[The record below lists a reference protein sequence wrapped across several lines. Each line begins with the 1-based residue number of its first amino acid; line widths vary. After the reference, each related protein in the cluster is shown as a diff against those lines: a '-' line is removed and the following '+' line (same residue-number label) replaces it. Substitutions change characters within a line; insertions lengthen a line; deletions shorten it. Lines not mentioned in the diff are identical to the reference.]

1 MREGGTLAKKVNKSA
16 LKRVRQS
23 EERRLRNKSYKT
35 RMKNAVKAVMEAI
48 KAGEDKDK
56 IMQLV
61 REAISAIDKAA
72 SKGAIH
78 KNQAARRKSRLMSFV
93 NKNLQ
98 TVQG

>member
-1 MREGGTLAKKVNKSA
+1 
-16 LKRVRQS
+16 
-23 EERRLRNKSYKT
+23 
-35 RMKNAVKAVMEAI
+35 MKNAVKVVMEAI

-78 KNQAARRKSRLMSFV
+78 KNQAARRKSRLMNFV
-93 NKNLQ
+93 NKSLQ

>member
-1 MREGGTLAKKVNKSA
+1 MARKVNKSA

-23 EERRLRNKSYKT
+23 VERRERNRSYKT
-35 RMKNAVKAVMEAI
+35 KMKNNVKSVMEAI
-48 KAGEDKDK
+48 KAGESREK

-78 KNQAARRKSRLMSFV
+78 KNQAARRKSRLMNLV
-93 NKNLQ
+93 NKSLQ
-98 TVQG
+98 MIQQ

>member
-1 MREGGTLAKKVNKSA
+1 MAKKINKSA

-23 EERRLRNKSYKT
+23 SERRERNRSYKT
-35 RMKNAVKAVMEAI
+35 RMKNAIKRVVEAVKANE
-48 KAGEDKDK
+48 EKDR

-78 KNQAARRKSRLMSFV
+78 KNQAARRKSRLMNFV
-93 NKNLQ
+93 NRSLQ
-98 TVQG
+98 AVQN

>member
-1 MREGGTLAKKVNKSA
+1 MAKKVNKSA

-48 KAGEDKDK
+48 KAGEDRDK

-78 KNQAARRKSRLMSFV
+78 KNQAARRKSRLMNFV
-93 NKNLQ
+93 NKSLQ

>member
-1 MREGGTLAKKVNKSA
+1 MAKKVNKSA

-23 EERRLRNKSYKT
+23 FERRERNRSYKT
-35 RMKNAVKAVMEAI
+35 RMKNFVKSVVEAI
-48 KAGEDKDK
+48 KAGEDKEK

-78 KNQAARRKSRLMSFV
+78 KNQAARRKARLMNLV

-98 TVQG
+98 TVQQ

>member
-1 MREGGTLAKKVNKSA
+1 MVKKVNKSA

-23 EERRLRNKSYKT
+23 EERKLRNKSYKT

-61 REAISAIDKAA
+61 KEAISAIDKAA

-78 KNQAARRKSRLMSFV
+78 KNQAARRKSRLMNFV

>member
-1 MREGGTLAKKVNKSA
+1 MKEGGALAKKVNKSA

-48 KAGEDKDK
+48 KAGEDRDK

-78 KNQAARRKSRLMSFV
+78 KNQAARRKSRLMNFV
-93 NKNLQ
+93 NKSLQ